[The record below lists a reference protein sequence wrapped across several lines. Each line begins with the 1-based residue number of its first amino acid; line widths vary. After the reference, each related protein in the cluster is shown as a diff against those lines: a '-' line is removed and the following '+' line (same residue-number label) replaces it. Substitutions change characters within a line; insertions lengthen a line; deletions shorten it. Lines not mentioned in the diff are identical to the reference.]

1 MTEINKAGETNS
13 LGHIDIPQGEYR
25 SQINALTDAVRQL
38 GGNPEISPGSTVVND
53 PLSAPYILYVNS
65 YTGSDKF
72 VTGDYASADDGSF
85 EQKMRRIANQR
96 LECGY
101 TEARPFKTINRA
113 AIEAG
118 IITSK
123 DYLDLPGNL
132 CGDLVTIVVQSGVH
146 DVINGPGGSTDVWA
160 DGYEPDDDDLRAFN
174 AADGG
179 VILPRGCS
187 VVSMDLRKT
196 NLRPTYVPAFDQ
208 ERADYSNRSSI
219 FRVTG
224 TGYYYGFTFL
234 DKPNYNESHHLLDT
248 FSFAGRSPRRCV
260 LRKDPCILWCIFRGQ
275 HPGTY
280 PQQRS
285 KNRRSAASTPASKTK
300 QLTPSNPHHRIST
313 TAQSVVFTG

>member
-208 ERADYSNRSSI
+208 ERADYSNRCSI

-248 FSFAGRSPRRCV
+248 FSFAGRSRV
-260 LRKDPCILWCIFRGQ
+260 DAFYAKILASFGASSGVSTLARTRNSEVRIVG
-275 HPGTY
+275 
-280 PQQRS
+280 PQPDTRQARP
-285 KNRRSAASTPASKTK
+285 N
-300 QLTPSNPHHRIST
+300 N
-313 TAQSVVFTG
+313 